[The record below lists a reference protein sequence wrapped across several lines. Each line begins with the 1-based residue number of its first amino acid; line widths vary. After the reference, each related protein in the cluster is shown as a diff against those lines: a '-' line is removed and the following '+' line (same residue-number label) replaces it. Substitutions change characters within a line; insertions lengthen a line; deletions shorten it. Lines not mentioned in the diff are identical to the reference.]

1 MKVLELHR
9 CRETIQLHQ
18 QGIKDTIFAY
28 EYASEADRL
37 KNVHTK
43 EEDDVETLYV
53 KAEDLEYVA
62 DIDKQKNAMSGMNI
76 VVLEM
81 MLKGSCTQHPE

>member
-1 MKVLELHR
+1 M
-9 CRETIQLHQ
+9 
-18 QGIKDTIFAY
+18 
-28 EYASEADRL
+28 
-37 KNVHTK
+37 
-43 EEDDVETLYV
+43 ETLYV

-62 DIDKQKNAMSGMNI
+62 DIDKQKNAMLGMSI